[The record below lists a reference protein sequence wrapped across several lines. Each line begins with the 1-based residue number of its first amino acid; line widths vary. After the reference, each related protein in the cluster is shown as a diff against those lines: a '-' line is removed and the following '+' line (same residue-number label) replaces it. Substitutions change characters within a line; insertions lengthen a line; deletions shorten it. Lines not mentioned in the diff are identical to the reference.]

1 MLQVLAIN
9 GNLASMISLLP
20 MLLIFGGMIFFM
32 NRSQKKKQKKEEEQR
47 NNVQIGDEIVTI
59 GGWVVKVV
67 SIKDDCF
74 IVESPVDHSKQM
86 IKKWA
91 LSANNTV
98 HEETADKK

>member
-1 MLQVLAIN
+1 MKGAGSILYMLFMLA
-9 GNLASMISLLP
+9 
-20 MLLIFGGMIFFM
+20 IFGGIIFFM

-74 IVESPVDHSKQM
+74 VVESPIDHSKM
-86 IKKWA
+86 LLKKWA
-91 LSANNTV
+91 LSANNTI

>member
-1 MLQVLAIN
+1 MGGTGSVLYMLFMVA
-9 GNLASMISLLP
+9 
-20 MLLIFGGMIFFM
+20 IFGGIIFFM

-74 IVESPVDHSKQM
+74 IVESPVDHSKYM
-86 IKKWA
+86 LKKWA
-91 LSANNTV
+91 LSANNTI

>member
-1 MLQVLAIN
+1 MGGTGSILYMLFMVA
-9 GNLASMISLLP
+9 
-20 MLLIFGGMIFFM
+20 IFGGIIFFM

-91 LSANNTV
+91 LSSNNTI